1 VDEGTYS
8 LHYLLICGVALVAS
22 GLTFFTG
29 FGLGTLLLPA
39 FAVFFP
45 VEIAVALTA
54 VVHFLNSL
62 FKLALVGRRADLDV
76 AIRFGLPAIIAAL
89 AGAQVLVW
97 LSDLPPL
104 VSYGLAGHRFEV
116 TPVKLAMAVLMVLFA
131 ALEVFPGMK
140 GISVPPRYL
149 PLGGLLTGFFGGV
162 SGHQGALRSAF
173 LLRAG
178 LSKEAFIAT
187 GVVIAAV
194 VDLARLGIY
203 VEGIIALNLKEN
215 TPLLAAGVA
224 SAFMGAIIGNR
235 LLAKVTLQAIELAVA
250 ALLVVVA
257 LGLGSGV
264 L

>member
-1 VDEGTYS
+1 

-62 FKLALVGRRADLDV
+62 FKLVLVGRRANLRV
-76 AIRFGLPAIIAAL
+76 AIRFGLPAILAAL

-104 VSYGLAGHRFEV
+104 VSYNLAGHRLEIM
-116 TPVKLAMAVLMVLFA
+116 PVKLAVAVLMVLFA
-131 ALEVFPGMK
+131 AVEVLPGMK
-140 GISVPPRYL
+140 DISVPPRYL

-173 LLRAG
+173 LIRAG

-194 VDLARLGIY
+194 VDLARLGVY
-203 VEGIIALNLKEN
+203 ANGILALDLKEN
-215 TPLLAAGVA
+215 APLLLAAVA
-224 SAFMGAIIGNR
+224 SAFTGAMIGNR
-235 LLAKVTLQAIELAVA
+235 LLAKVALRAIEAAVA